1 MMRNVASEVVYSN
14 MHWERLGEQRDRAIS
29 MLRPLHDSHITC
41 FVYGSIARG
50 DTSEGSDIDVF
61 IPAPPSPTMIEA
73 VLESSGIRYG
83 GRQIIQATPS
93 YAAKGYIII
102 DDKHGYS
109 FPLVDMR
116 SNEAEFTRFAGQVGL
131 ADLENN
137 VRVPGVNKE
146 LHLIEPTNTGH
157 TETSVQGVEGLVA
170 RKLGVGIRIVN
181 ERVRALKRREKVG
194 RTGVFIKRDLGPDES
209 FSSVFQE
216 LIRSKP
222 ALRRRLR
229 NS

>member
-1 MMRNVASEVVYSN
+1 
-14 MHWERLGEQRDRAIS
+14 MHWERLSEQRDRAIS

-61 IPAPPSPTMIEA
+61 IPTPPSPTMIEA

-116 SNEAEFTRFAGQVGL
+116 SNEAEFTRFAGQADL

-137 VRVPGVNKE
+137 VMVPGVNKE
-146 LHLIEPTNTGH
+146 LHLIELTNTGH
-157 TETSVQGVEGLVA
+157 TET
-170 RKLGVGIRIVN
+170 
-181 ERVRALKRREKVG
+181 
-194 RTGVFIKRDLGPDES
+194 
-209 FSSVFQE
+209 
-216 LIRSKP
+216 
-222 ALRRRLR
+222 
-229 NS
+229 

>member
-1 MMRNVASEVVYSN
+1 MRTVASEVVYSER
-14 MHWERLGEQRDRAIS
+14 HWERLGEQRARAIS
-29 MLRPLHDSHITC
+29 MLRPLRDSHITC
-41 FVYGSIARG
+41 TVYGSIARG

-61 IPAPPSPTMIEA
+61 IPTPPSPTMIEA
-73 VLESSGIRYG
+73 ILESSGIRYG
-83 GRQIIQATPS
+83 ERQIIQATPS
-93 YAAKGYIII
+93 YAAKAYIII
-102 DDKHGYS
+102 DEKHGYS

-116 SNEAEFTRFAGQVGL
+116 SNEAEFTRFAGQAGL

-137 VRVPGVNKE
+137 MRVPGVNKK

-157 TETSVQGVEGLVA
+157 TETLVQGIEGLVA
-170 RKLGVGIRIVN
+170 RKLGVDIRIVN
-181 ERVRALKRREKVG
+181 ERVRALKRREKIG

>member
-1 MMRNVASEVVYSN
+1 MMRTVVSEVVYSGR
-14 MHWERLGEQRDRAIS
+14 HWEMLGEQRARAIS
-29 MLRPLHDSHITC
+29 IMRPLHDSHIHC
-41 FVYGSIARG
+41 AVYGSIARG

-61 IPAPPSPTMIEA
+61 IPTPPSPTMIEA
-73 VLESSGIRYG
+73 VLESSGIRYRE
-83 GRQIIQATPS
+83 RQIIQATPS

-102 DDKHGYS
+102 DDLNGYS

-116 SNEAEFTRFAGQVGL
+116 SNEAEFTKFAGQASL
-131 ADLENN
+131 IDLENK
-137 VRVPGVNKE
+137 VRVPGVNKG
-146 LHLIEPTNTGH
+146 LLLIEPTNTGH
-157 TETSVQGVEGLVA
+157 TETLVQGMEGIVA
-170 RKLGVGIRIVN
+170 RKLGVDIRIVN

-194 RTGVFIKRDLGPDES
+194 RTGVFIKRGLGPDES

-229 NS
+229 NK

>member
-1 MMRNVASEVVYSN
+1 MMRIVASEVVYSER
-14 MHWERLGEQRDRAIS
+14 HWERLGEQRARALS
-29 MLRPLHDSHITC
+29 MLRPLHDSHINSI
-41 FVYGSIARG
+41 VYGSIARG
-50 DTSEGSDIDVF
+50 DTSDGSDIDVF
-61 IPAPPSPTMIEA
+61 IPTPPSPTMIEA

-83 GRQIIQATPS
+83 ERQIIQATPS

-131 ADLENN
+131 KDLENN
-137 VRVPGVNKE
+137 MRVPGVNKE
-146 LHLIEPTNTGH
+146 LHLIDPTNTGH
-157 TETSVQGVEGLVA
+157 TETLVQGIEGSVA
-170 RKLGVGIRIVN
+170 RKLGVDIRIVN

-194 RTGVFIKRDLGPDES
+194 RTGVFIKRDVEPDES

-229 NS
+229 NR

>member
-14 MHWERLGEQRDRAIS
+14 MHWERLVEQRDRAIC
-29 MLRPLHDSHITC
+29 MLRPFHDSHITC
-41 FVYGSIARG
+41 IVYGSIARG

-61 IPAPPSPTMIEA
+61 IPAPPSPTIIEA
-73 VLESSGIRYG
+73 ILESSGIRYG

-109 FPLVDMR
+109 FPLVEMR
-116 SNEAEFTRFAGQVGL
+116 SNEAEFTRFAGQASL
-131 ADLENN
+131 EDLKDK
-137 VRVPGVNKE
+137 VRIPGVNKE
-146 LHLIEPTNTGH
+146 LLLIEPTNNGH
-157 TETSVQGVEGLVA
+157 NETSVQGVEGLVA
-170 RKLGVGIRIVN
+170 RKLGVDIRIVN

-229 NS
+229 NG

>member
-14 MHWERLGEQRDRAIS
+14 KHWERLDEQRDRAIS

-41 FVYGSIARG
+41 IVYGSIARG

-157 TETSVQGVEGLVA
+157 TETTVQGVEGLVA
-170 RKLGVGIRIVN
+170 RKLGVDIRIVN

-216 LIRSKP
+216 LTRSKP

>member
-14 MHWERLGEQRDRAIS
+14 KHWERLDKQRYRAIS

-41 FVYGSIARG
+41 IVYGSIARG

-116 SNEAEFTRFAGQVGL
+116 SNEAEFTRFAGQADL

-157 TETSVQGVEGLVA
+157 TETPIHGVEGLVA
-170 RKLGVGIRIVN
+170 RNLGVDIRIVN
-181 ERVRALKRREKVG
+181 ERVRILKRREKVG
-194 RTGVFIKRDLGPDES
+194 RTGVFIKRNLGPDES

-216 LIRSKP
+216 LTRSKP

>member
-1 MMRNVASEVVYSN
+1 MMRIVASEVVYSDK
-14 MHWERLGEQRDRAIS
+14 HWERLGEQRDRALS
-29 MLRPLHDSHITC
+29 MLRPLHDSHITSI
-41 FVYGSIARG
+41 VYGSIARG

-61 IPAPPSPTMIEA
+61 IPTPPSPTMIEA
-73 VLESSGIRYG
+73 FLESSGIRYG
-83 GRQIIQATPS
+83 ERQIIQATPS

-116 SNEAEFTRFAGQVGL
+116 SNEAEFTRFAGQVDL
-131 ADLENN
+131 KDLENN
-137 VRVPGVNKE
+137 RRVPGVNKE
-146 LHLIEPTNTGH
+146 LNLIDPTKTGH
-157 TETSVQGVEGLVA
+157 TETPVQGIEGLVA
-170 RKLGVGIRIVN
+170 RKLGVDIRIVN

-194 RTGVFIKRDLGPDES
+194 RTGVFIKRDLEPDES

-229 NS
+229 NR

>member
-1 MMRNVASEVVYSN
+1 MMRTVAFEVVYSER
-14 MHWERLGEQRDRAIS
+14 HWERLGEQRARAIS

-41 FVYGSIARG
+41 TVYGSIARG

-61 IPAPPSPTMIEA
+61 IPTPPSPTMIEA
-73 VLESSGIRYG
+73 ILESKGVRYG
-83 GRQIIQATPS
+83 ERQIIQATPS
-93 YAAKGYIII
+93 YSAKAYIII
-102 DDKHGYS
+102 DEKHGYS

-116 SNEAEFTRFAGQVGL
+116 SNEAEFTRFAGQAGL

-137 VRVPGVNKE
+137 MRVPGVNKE
-146 LHLIEPTNTGH
+146 LHLIEPMNTGH
-157 TETSVQGVEGLVA
+157 TETLVQGIEGLVA
-170 RKLGVGIRIVN
+170 RKLGVDIRIVN
-181 ERVRALKRREKVG
+181 ERVRALKRREKIG

>member
-1 MMRNVASEVVYSN
+1 MMRNVAYEVVYSN
-14 MHWERLGEQRDRAIS
+14 KHWERLGEQRDRSIS
-29 MLRPLHDSHITC
+29 MLHPLQESHITC
-41 FVYGSIARG
+41 IVYGSIARG

-61 IPAPPSPTMIEA
+61 IPTPPSPTMIEA

-102 DDKHGYS
+102 DEKHGYS

-116 SNEAEFTRFAGQVGL
+116 SNETEFTRFAGQAGL

-137 VRVPGVNKE
+137 MRVPGVNKK
-146 LHLIEPTNTGH
+146 LHLIEPTSTGH
-157 TETSVQGVEGLVA
+157 TETPVQGVEGLVA
-170 RKLGVGIRIVN
+170 RNLGVDIRIVN
-181 ERVRALKRREKVG
+181 ERVRALNRREKVG
-194 RTGVFIKRDLGPDES
+194 RTGVFIKRDLGPEES

-229 NS
+229 NG

>member
-1 MMRNVASEVVYSN
+1 MRTVASEVVYSER
-14 MHWERLGEQRDRAIS
+14 HWERLGEQRARAIS

-41 FVYGSIARG
+41 TVYGSIARG

-61 IPAPPSPTMIEA
+61 IPTPPSPTMIEA
-73 VLESSGIRYG
+73 ILESSGIRYG
-83 GRQIIQATPS
+83 ERQIIQATPS
-93 YAAKGYIII
+93 YAAKAYIII
-102 DDKHGYS
+102 DEKHGYS

-116 SNEAEFTRFAGQVGL
+116 SNEAEFTRFAGQAGL

-137 VRVPGVNKE
+137 MRVPGVNKK

-157 TETSVQGVEGLVA
+157 TETLVQGIEGLVA
-170 RKLGVGIRIVN
+170 RKLGVDIRIVN
-181 ERVRALKRREKVG
+181 ERVRALKRREKIG